1 MRNIRYI
8 DRNGPYVRLTDV
20 AIAIGVR
27 DGSMLARRDIN
38 RKNLI
43 HLEQET
49 DKPTDNIKH
58 SRIFGNE
65 TVIRELANKSKQLP
79 RRQHLARL
87 AGIMQAMKSE
97 GQQVGSIV
105 FDKEGFKFVA
115 GLQDSP
121 GGRHVGN
128 IIFDEK
134 ERLIKVVVAAGLQP
148 DGQLVT
154 KVKTLGAPDDQPNS
168 PPAPAKTKPQPAVDA
183 AEEARQRFL
192 RDSALVSPPAVARM
206 AGMILSEACSEL
218 GGETPPTPA
227 VVKEAIPVE
236 TVVTGGKTPPTIS
249 KEQRQRKAWADQC
262 PQRRALAEQYVG
274 RMLTTLPELN
284 WPQAGNYRVIPE
296 SFDWSIYD
304 PTLELWTTTVAVAS
318 PGKKNV
324 RYLAGVR
331 FETGLLR
338 SREIVNGYLKEW
350 PPGMKSVEFP
360 DFPVDVQHMFERIL
374 KRPEVVDYGRSSL
387 NPPANRQQMADQY
400 VGGLLAA
407 IPELKGSDYR
417 PTVPSFDWSI
427 LHELLGA
434 VVELAA
440 PEKPPVRY
448 LVAVRFS
455 PGSVAISDGYYENA
469 AGVQSSVNGR
479 QTIPDDVRFLFS
491 TLAKYLAT
499 TGVNESVPCTEPEP
513 PDAEKIELYQEIA
526 LARRAAMPGTQEL
539 VIPNKDVAK
548 ALGVDESTL
557 RAHKSKHPELI
568 QGGTHWVVAASNTLG
583 GVQDVLC
590 WTKDGIII
598 LVSELVQTPQAKAF
612 LRKLLAAKQPPAVE
626 VALKDDLQALKDD
639 MRALSQQLLK
649 ERAPVTPP
657 PMPAIDI
664 QATIEKEVAEKTKL
678 IEAHVESQ
686 AAAKV
691 QLAIAAMRDDL
702 SPSLEQ
708 SKLGRPDFLAESG
721 TPDKRTINYRG
732 DFSGDSVPE
741 YCRHWAWPE
750 KMVHNP
756 NTDKR
761 FAFPPGL
768 SRLAGNGRPDGDFIL
783 LWMAEHMLVY
793 RLTELNQE
801 ALEKLG
807 HRRDWLWYPTE
818 LLNGLHEAGKKY
830 WYKWDAVVS
839 RVEPPAAGLPKEEI
853 RGPKWRFSPVLLSHL
868 SAIWEDDRQNG
879 NLLALAA
886 KIRPSWFTGSK
897 CKHYLE
903 RLKIGTR
910 EELLKL
916 VGETEADA
924 KAGDH
929 ADHT

>member
-20 AIAIGVR
+20 ALAIGVR
-27 DGSMLARRDIN
+27 DGSMLARREIN

-49 DKPTDNIKH
+49 DKSTDNVKH
-58 SRIFGNE
+58 SRIFANE
-65 TVIRELANKSKQLP
+65 TAIRELANKSKQLH
-79 RRQHLARL
+79 RQRHLARL
-87 AGIMQAMKSE
+87 AGVMQAMKTE
-97 GQQVGSIV
+97 GRQVGRIV
-105 FDKEGFKFVA
+105 LDKEGFKFVA
-115 GLQDSP
+115 GAGQP
-121 GGRHVGN
+121 
-128 IIFDEK
+128 E
-134 ERLIKVVVAAGLQP
+134 LILPVAE
-148 DGQLVT
+148 
-154 KVKTLGAPDDQPNS
+154 
-168 PPAPAKTKPQPAVDA
+168 PPASAETKPQPPMELPS

-192 RDSALVSPPAVARM
+192 RDSALVRPPAVSALTQLIGEV
-206 AGMILSEACSEL
+206 A
-218 GGETPPTPA
+218 GGETPRATA

-236 TVVTGGKTPPTIS
+236 KVATGGKTPPTAAD
-249 KEQRQRKAWADQC
+249 KLKREGRAEQHLRVAATTNEGVAWVE
-262 PQRRALAEQYVG
+262 RVFAEQYVG
-274 RMLTTLPELN
+274 RMLATLPELN
-284 WPQAGNYRVIPE
+284 LWPQAGKYQPIKE
-296 SFDWSIYD
+296 SFDWLCN
-304 PTLELWTTTVAVAS
+304 PTHDLWATAVALAA
-318 PGKKNV
+318 PAKKNV

-331 FETGLLR
+331 FCSG
-338 SREIVNGYLKEW
+338 SKPREIVNGYLKEW
-350 PPGMKSVEFP
+350 PLGMKVVEFP
-360 DFPVDVQHMFERIL
+360 DFPRDVQDMFRQIL

-417 PTVPSFDWSI
+417 PTRQSFDWSTQGD
-427 LHELLGA
+427 LLGT
-434 VVELAA
+434 VVELTAQEQ
-440 PEKPPVRY
+440 PTVRY
-448 LVAVRFS
+448 LVALGFS
-455 PGSVAISDGYYENA
+455 PGSMAISDGYYENMDGTKLSA
-469 AGVQSSVNGR
+469 NE
-479 QTIPDDVRFLFS
+479 IPNDVRFLFS
-491 TLAKYLAT
+491 TMAKYLAM

-526 LARRAAMPGTQEL
+526 LARREVLPGTQEL
-539 VIPNKDVAK
+539 VIPNKDVAR
-548 ALGVDESTL
+548 ALGVGESTL
-557 RAHKSKHPELI
+557 RKHKHDHAELL
-568 QGGTHWVVAASNTLG
+568 QGGTHWVVTRGNTLG
-583 GVQDVLC
+583 GTQDVLC
-590 WTKDGIII
+590 WTRDGIII

-612 LRKLLAAKQPPAVE
+612 LRKLLAAKQPDEGALKKDVQ
-626 VALKDDLQALKDD
+626 ALKDDLKAL
-639 MRALSQQLLK
+639 LQQLLK
-649 ERAPVTPP
+649 ERASVPP
-657 PMPAIDI
+657 PPSTIDI

-678 IEAHVESQ
+678 IEAHVESK

-741 YCRHWAWPE
+741 YCRHWVWPE

-761 FAFPPGL
+761 FSFPPGL
-768 SRLAGNGRPDGDFIL
+768 ARLAGNGRPDGDFIL
-783 LWMAEHMLVY
+783 LWLAEHMLVY

-807 HRRDWLWYPTE
+807 HRRDWLWYPTA
-818 LLNGLHEAGKKY
+818 LLNSLHEAGKKY

-853 RGPKWRFSPVLLSHL
+853 RGPKWRFSPVLVTHL

-897 CKHYLE
+897 CTRYLE

-910 EELLKL
+910 EELLAL

-924 KAGDH
+924 KASDH

>member
-1 MRNIRYI
+1 
-8 DRNGPYVRLTDV
+8 
-20 AIAIGVR
+20 
-27 DGSMLARRDIN
+27 
-38 RKNLI
+38 
-43 HLEQET
+43 
-49 DKPTDNIKH
+49 
-58 SRIFGNE
+58 
-65 TVIRELANKSKQLP
+65 
-79 RRQHLARL
+79 
-87 AGIMQAMKSE
+87 
-97 GQQVGSIV
+97 
-105 FDKEGFKFVA
+105 
-115 GLQDSP
+115 
-121 GGRHVGN
+121 
-128 IIFDEK
+128 
-134 ERLIKVVVAAGLQP
+134 
-148 DGQLVT
+148 
-154 KVKTLGAPDDQPNS
+154 
-168 PPAPAKTKPQPAVDA
+168 
-183 AEEARQRFL
+183 
-192 RDSALVSPPAVARM
+192 
-206 AGMILSEACSEL
+206 
-218 GGETPPTPA
+218 
-227 VVKEAIPVE
+227 
-236 TVVTGGKTPPTIS
+236 
-249 KEQRQRKAWADQC
+249 
-262 PQRRALAEQYVG
+262 
-274 RMLTTLPELN
+274 
-284 WPQAGNYRVIPE
+284 
-296 SFDWSIYD
+296 
-304 PTLELWTTTVAVAS
+304 
-318 PGKKNV
+318 
-324 RYLAGVR
+324 
-331 FETGLLR
+331 
-338 SREIVNGYLKEW
+338 
-350 PPGMKSVEFP
+350 MKSVEFP
-360 DFPVDVQHMFERIL
+360 DFPADVQHMFERIL

-417 PTVPSFDWSI
+417 PTVTSFDWSTQGD
-427 LHELLGA
+427 LLGT

-440 PEKPPVRY
+440 PEKPTVRY
-448 LVAVRFS
+448 LVALGFS
-455 PGSVAISDGYYENA
+455 PGSVAISDGYYENMDGTKLSA
-469 AGVQSSVNGR
+469 NEIEA
-479 QTIPDDVRFLFS
+479 IPNDVRFLFS
-491 TLAKYLAT
+491 TMAKYLAT

-924 KAGDH
+924 KASDH